1 MKNSLEKILAS
12 REIHPTAMRL
22 LVLKELQNSD
32 AAMSL
37 GELESNF
44 EQADKTTI
52 YRTLKTFQKHKLV
65 HSIEDGT
72 GSMKYALCDQDCECM
87 PEQSHAHFHCN
98 KCDATFCLKDYH
110 LPKISLPKKFKPT
123 EASLIVKGFCEK
135 CS

>member
-1 MKNSLEKILAS
+1 MKNSLEQILVS
-12 REIHPTAMRL
+12 REINPTAMRL

-32 AAMSL
+32 SAMSL

-44 EQADKTTI
+44 AQADKTTL

-98 KCDATFCLKDYH
+98 KCDATFCLKDYQ
-110 LPKISLPKKFKPT
+110 LPNFSLPKKFKPT